1 MVKNDFGM
9 HIVSDDAEE
18 VRIIPAADAELRDFG
33 EIGVPE
39 AVDPDDVEAE
49 RHAAYEAHDFGA
61 ATAGQPDTQG
71 ADPLEA
77 ALGEDGQGDLGPG
90 DGSQDVETGVR
101 PDVDQVPP
109 SNQPD
114 GLFDSHDMPTAD
126 GEMIEGR
133 AD

>member
-1 MVKNDFGM
+1 MAKNDFGM

-18 VRIIPAADAELRDFG
+18 VRIIPTVDAELRDFG
-33 EIGVPE
+33 EIGVAE

-49 RHAAYEAHDFGA
+49 RHAAYEAHDFGV
-61 ATAGQPDTQG
+61 ATAAQPDTQG
-71 ADPLEA
+71 ADPIDA

-90 DGSQDVETGVR
+90 DGSQDDANGAR
-101 PDVDQVPP
+101 PDVDQAPP
-109 SNQPD
+109 PNEPD
-114 GLFDSHDMPTAD
+114 GQFDSQEMPTTD